1 MYDSTYSNA
10 LIYILMK
17 TITNFTTIYLHLN
30 EKDLLE
36 VVILEYGVII
46 LILNIDL
53 MGKNVISIN
62 GGITIKRC

>member
-1 MYDSTYSNA
+1 
-10 LIYILMK
+10 MK

-36 VVILEYGVII
+36 VVIRVII